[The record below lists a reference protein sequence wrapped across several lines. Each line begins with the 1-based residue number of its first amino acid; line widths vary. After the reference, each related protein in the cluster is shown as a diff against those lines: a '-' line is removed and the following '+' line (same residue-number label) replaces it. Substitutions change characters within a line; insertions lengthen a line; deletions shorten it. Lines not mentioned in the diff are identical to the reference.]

1 MSSSFLQL
9 LVLAGIAIFLIL
21 KLRSVLG
28 TRDGFEKPPAPQD
41 AARPRLVDTAAS
53 GSAGDADITDH
64 VPAGSSSALALA
76 QIKKLEPAFSVTEF
90 LGGARGAYE
99 MILMAFQN
107 AELDRIRPFL
117 TADVEDSFGAAIA
130 DRESKGLTFE
140 AKFSGISEMTL
151 EEAKFDTVS
160 RFAELTVRFLG
171 EQTVVVRNKAG
182 EVVEGSPT
190 AIKRQRDTWTFERQI
205 GASDPNWQLA
215 ATGD

>member
-41 AARPRLVDTAAS
+41 LARPRLVDTAANAS
-53 GSAGDADITDH
+53 DADQDITDH
-64 VPAGSSSALALA
+64 VSEGTPSALALA
-76 QIKKLEPAFSVTEF
+76 QIKKLEPTFSVGEF

-117 TADVEDSFGAAIA
+117 SPEVEESFSAAIA
-130 DRESKGLTFE
+130 DREAKGLTFE
-140 AKFSGISEMTL
+140 AKFAGISEL
-151 EEAKFDTVS
+151 SLVEAKFDAVS